1 MSVTPCPACQQ
12 GEGPPGAREDVG
24 GVSRAQAQ
32 ETAGGEAAT
41 EGVA

>member
-1 MSVTPCPACQQ
+1 MSVTPCLAHLQ
-12 GEGPPGAREDVG
+12 GKGPLGAQEDG
-24 GVSRAQAQ
+24 GGMSRAQAQ